1 MVAAHLTSRI
11 APILFSKE
19 QPMEELL
26 KNIIEKTGLN
36 MEQAKTA
43 MTNVLGFI
51 RSKIPQANQA
61 QFDTA
66 LSNMGQKVNLPTNV
80 TDLSAVAEK
89 TGLQTGQ
96 VTSLMET
103 VLTFLKDKLP
113 ADLVNQITGALTKGG
128 IAGVVQKVAGM
139 FGGKS

>member
-1 MVAAHLTSRI
+1 
-11 APILFSKE
+11 
-19 QPMEELL
+19 MEELL
-26 KNIIEKTGLN
+26 KNIVEKTGLN
-36 MEQAKTA
+36 MDQAKSA
-43 MTNVLGFI
+43 MANVLGFI
-51 RSKIPQANQA
+51 RSKVPQANQA

-66 LSNMGQKVNLPTNV
+66 LTNLGQKVNLPTNV
-80 TDLSAVAEK
+80 TELSALADK

-96 VTSLMET
+96 VTSLLET

-113 ADLVNQITGALTKGG
+113 ADLVNQLTSVITKGG

>member
-1 MVAAHLTSRI
+1 
-11 APILFSKE
+11 
-19 QPMEELL
+19 MEELL
-26 KNIIEKTGLN
+26 KNIVEKTGLN
-36 MEQAKTA
+36 MDQAKSA

-51 RSKIPQANQA
+51 RSKVPQANQA

-66 LSNMGQKVNLPTNV
+66 LTNLGQKVNLPTNV
-80 TDLSAVAEK
+80 TELSTLAEK

-103 VLTFLKDKLP
+103 VMTFLKDKLP
-113 ADLVNQITGALTKGG
+113 ADLVTQLTSVITKGG